1 MNHPWFKD
9 FDWNKLF
16 KREIKPVYQPFASG
30 CHWEENF
37 DPQFILKRPTD
48 NFCFFDPVLAEELK
62 EEFKFFDFNNNI
74 DQDLEMDLEE
84 KIQEKDI
91 IQYQN

>member
-37 DPQFILKRPTD
+37 DP
-48 NFCFFDPVLAEELK
+48 
-62 EEFKFFDFNNNI
+62 
-74 DQDLEMDLEE
+74 
-84 KIQEKDI
+84 
-91 IQYQN
+91 